1 MQQTGTFQASKKME
15 TKTKGELALEKLRL
29 KNHKVEEK
37 AKNRARNRI
46 YACKWHQIKYNGKIK
61 KFKKQEL
68 IRPMNCT
75 EKDPQMLKT
84 NDFAMHYFLHFLEE
98 GYFNHVIPEEHRR
111 CDEHCYSGSTLIEIA
126 FHYAQH
132 EDHDLLAKELAK
144 KLRKNNQEDMAFFD
158 QFFRKKN
165 ASYEFDSKFFKNFV
179 QNILILIFNIIFLF
193 Q

>member
-132 EDHDLLAKELAK
+132 EDMISSQKNWPRSSERTIKRIWHSLINFFAK
-144 KLRKNNQEDMAFFD
+144 KTLHMSLTVSFLKIL
-158 QFFRKKN
+158 
-165 ASYEFDSKFFKNFV
+165 FKTY
-179 QNILILIFNIIFLF
+179 
-193 Q
+193 